1 MSEEKRDFSKY
12 DKMSTEELK
21 EALRHCVTQSD
32 GDADA
37 ELYIAGLVAER
48 EKREHPERYPDVGDE
63 WERFKTLYIP
73 LADETDGERETPEVS
88 AKPRKY
94 RRRMSIG
101 RRIAVSLAAALLL
114 CAALVGTA
122 LAVNEDLRIAVYRS
136 LGKHAW
142 FESARADML
151 ERARINEFP
160 NKVALWLYDELE
172 REGLYGRDSE
182 TGEQSVL
189 SVYPLEW
196 SDTEGV
202 YAGLVSVIGLS
213 DDPEAGGVTE
223 EVYIVKHTWTGY
235 KITGRFGFEPPEEGE
250 NITLGRIDDTD
261 YTLIYGCFG
270 GDERLYRTLEDGT
283 KSSTPVFN
291 AIQFSDGSLVE
302 MRTFGKDVVR
312 DCGVTFVA
320 IAWGD
325 HRDADVTD
333 LVEADNWISGI
344 DGHAPTE
351 DELQMPEFRP
361 TIVRTYT
368 ETFGEALP
376 EPTVP

>member
-1 MSEEKRDFSKY
+1 MSEEKRDSSKY

-21 EALRHCVTQSD
+21 EALRRCVTQPG
-32 GDADA
+32 GDTDA

-48 EKREHPERYPDVGDE
+48 EKREHPEKYPEVGDE
-63 WERFKTLYIP
+63 WERFKTLYMP
-73 LADETDGERETPEVS
+73 LADETDGERELPEVG
-88 AKPRKY
+88 AKPQKS

-101 RRIAVSLAAALLL
+101 RRIAVGLAAALLL

-172 REGLYGRDSE
+172 SE

-202 YAGLVSVIGLS
+202 YVGLVSVVGLS
-213 DDPEAGGVTE
+213 GDPEAGGVTE

-235 KITGRFGFEPPEEGE
+235 KITGRFSFEPPEDGE

-261 YTLIYGCFG
+261 YTLVYGCFG
-270 GDERLYRTLEDGT
+270 DDERLYRTFEDGT

-291 AIQFSDGSLVE
+291 AIQFSDGSLTE

-312 DCGVTFVA
+312 GCGVTFVA
-320 IAWGD
+320 IVWGD
-325 HRDADVTD
+325 HRGADVTD
-333 LVEADNWISGI
+333 LVEADNWISSI
-344 DGHAPTE
+344 DGHTPTE

-361 TIVRTYT
+361 TVVRTYT